1 MCQKE
6 GTMGRHESV
15 TPSARPGWLLPA
27 AAVGVVALLGAGGFA
42 VTRLRSQP
50 TSSAAAAVTCSTTVT
65 VQVTTS
71 RAMVPV
77 VQSAA
82 EAASR
87 GGACATYAVT
97 DQPEADT
104 AAAVA
109 SGAHPDV
116 WVPDASVWL
125 DEVRTKAPQA
135 PLVAG
140 PSVASSPLVIALP
153 TRLAAAGTKPS
164 WAGAVAKAFPMRTAD
179 PTRNASAR
187 LALFSSYAA
196 LGTSDQARIA
206 LGGAMIQLSRV
217 AADSDAALL
226 QRAKDAPDAAEA
238 FPVEE
243 SVVAAY
249 LKANPGVG
257 LTAALPT
264 DGTAQF
270 DHPFVTFS
278 DAAPG
283 VASATQALQS
293 ALTSGD
299 APARLKE
306 AGLRSGPADAD
317 AAVAGMPAGAPT
329 YLPAPAAPIAAGLL
343 RSWSSVRTEMKML
356 AVIDTSGSMKSP
368 AGASTRMALAHQAGL
383 IALSAFPSGSSIG
396 LWQLGYRL
404 GGMNQDWRE
413 LVPTR
418 DLTQVVDGRDQKSI
432 LADGFTMAASMPG
445 GGTGLYD
452 TVLGAYQA
460 AQAGFDPARVNSVV
474 LLTDGFN
481 DDPYSITLD
490 QLIGQLTALRDPNRP
505 IVLITVG
512 IGPDAD
518 QAVLKRITDSVGG
531 QSYSAVQPEQIIPVF
546 VEALLNRSRG

>member
-1 MCQKE
+1 
-6 GTMGRHESV
+6 MGRHESV
-15 TPSARPGWLLPA
+15 TRSARPGWLVPA

-42 VTRLRSQP
+42 VTRLSSQQ
-50 TSSAAAAVTCSTTVT
+50 TSSTTAAATSCSSTSTVA
-65 VQVTTS
+65 VTTS
-71 RAMVPV
+71 RAMVAV

-82 EAASR
+82 DEAAR
-87 GGACATYAVT
+87 DGACATYAVHE
-97 DQPEADT
+97 QAEAET
-104 AAAVA
+104 ATAVA
-109 SGAHPDV
+109 SGTHPDV

-125 DEVRTKAPQA
+125 DEVRTKAPQT

-153 TRLAAAGTKPS
+153 SRLAAAGTRPS
-164 WAGAVAKAFPMRTAD
+164 WAGAVARTFPMRTPD
-179 PTRNASAR
+179 PATNASAR

-217 AADSDAALL
+217 AAESDAALL

-243 SVVAAY
+243 SVLAAY
-249 LKANPGVG
+249 LKANPGVA
-257 LTAALPT
+257 LTAALPA

-278 DAAPG
+278 DAAPD
-283 VASATQALQS
+283 VATATKALQS
-293 ALTSGD
+293 ALTSGETS
-299 APARLKE
+299 RLTE
-306 AGLRSGPADAD
+306 AGLRSGPSDPAP
-317 AAVAGMPAGAPT
+317 AVSGMPAAAPT
-329 YLPAPAAPIAAGLL
+329 YLPPLAAPIAAGLL
-343 RSWSSVRTEMKML
+343 HSWTSVRTEMKML

-383 IALSAFPSGSSIG
+383 IALSAFPSGSAIG

-404 GGMNQDWRE
+404 GGMAQDWRE

-418 DLTQVVDGRDQKSI
+418 VLTQVVDGRDQKSL
-432 LADGFTMAASMPG
+432 LADGFTQAAAMPA

-460 AQAGFDPARVNSVV
+460 AQAGYDPSHVNSVV

-490 QLIGQLTALRDPNRP
+490 ELVQRLTALRDPSRP

-518 QAVLKRITDSVGG
+518 QAVLKRIADSVGG

-546 VEALLNRSRG
+546 VEALLSRG